1 MNLVNKKK
9 ISLDDIKKMYKI
21 KDYLEL
27 YKKVNEMINNNEILP
42 IKNSGGNGK
51 NPALYKRYKVILK
64 EEENSSLLEEIN
76 FGFSSNFDMSY
87 YKKNLQKYIEH
98 RKYIFKLNEFIKD
111 KGHLLNTT
119 VSMNE
124 RSFQIW
130 GREKFLQKEEGKTIL
145 KNLKIDLEF
154 LNYYNTSEPIA
165 YYSKDKNSPQ
175 NILILENKDTYYTM
189 RKFLINGGSE
199 IFGVNI
205 NTVIYGGGKKIIKA
219 FRDYE
224 ISVEPYLFDKDNVLY
239 YFGDLDYEGII
250 IYEVFL
256 REFKEMY
263 NIRPFIEGYKNMI
276 DKSKKYDL
284 PQTKEGQNR
293 KIGNDFLDEFSDEY
307 KLKIEEILNKD
318 LYIPQEIINIYDLM
332 EEE

>member
-9 ISLDDIKKMYKI
+9 ISLDDIKKIYKI

-154 LNYYNTSEPIA
+154 LNFYNTSEPIA
-165 YYSKDKNSPQ
+165 YYSKNKNSPQ

-219 FRDYE
+219 FKDYE

-284 PQTKEGQNR
+284 PKTKEGQNR
-293 KIGNDFLDEFSDEY
+293 NIGNDFLDEFSDEY
-307 KLKIEEILNKD
+307 KLNIEEILNKD